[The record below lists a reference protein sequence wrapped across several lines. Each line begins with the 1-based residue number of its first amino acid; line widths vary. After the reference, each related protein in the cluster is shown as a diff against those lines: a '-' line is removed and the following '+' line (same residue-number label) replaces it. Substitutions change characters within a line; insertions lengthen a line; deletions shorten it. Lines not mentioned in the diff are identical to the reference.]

1 MGEYDK
7 LRAAFQSANPPR
19 SLYPLLWLHGDE
31 RETEAVIRAE
41 IAAMDEGGSGGFII
55 ESRPH
60 SDYLGE
66 RWWRDVGYCLEE
78 AAARG
83 MDVWIFDEEYYP
95 SGIAG
100 GRVLEGHPQYRMRVL
115 IKRTSQWDSASAYE
129 PPPDDGERRIETLLR
144 IICTSDPATGS
155 GKRAVFRTEQEFAF
169 WRDEVR
175 RDWNGDG
182 IGGGIGDWGGDGNG
196 DGNGDGELWTVHAI
210 GLTPSWSGRMF
221 DKMVDY
227 IDPEVTDR
235 FIELTYEE
243 TRRRFAPYWGTTIK
257 GFFGDETSFE
267 NFGAYDALFGEDTPC
282 FPWTADLAE
291 QFSGA
296 KGYELLDWA
305 DLLWHEA
312 ETGGVSPD
320 AGNARPSTNDRIAA
334 QDIVPPVRYDF
345 MDVMT
350 RLFSANFFGRLQ
362 AWCHRHGVSFI
373 GHVVED
379 NHAHMHHG
387 YGVGH
392 FFRSTR
398 HFDMGGYDFVL
409 RQLDS
414 EQKRTPYEES
424 YPQWHH
430 YRDAPYPAFFH
441 FTLPKLAQSAAH
453 LEVGTNLVMCEN
465 FGAYGWDL
473 GLREMKWLTDWMTAR
488 GTNWYVPHAF
498 SPLFPDPD
506 CPPHFYAGGRNPQW
520 PFFRQWADYANRS
533 CLMLKEGDHV
543 APVAV
548 LYPAESHWCGDNDR
562 LDEVCRLLSE
572 DQYDF
577 DILSCDL
584 LADETRCRIGD
595 GELLIGRER
604 FRAIVLPGVE
614 TLPLAAA
621 ARLRAFAETGGHI
634 LAVGGIPAFEC
645 EGQHAALRSELAAAA
660 TIAAGGIRAVSAETL
675 GAALRE
681 TVPPGIGIGA
691 PFADLRYCHYRRGK
705 LDIFFLRNESVEAV
719 FDGEVALPGAGVPE
733 LWHPM
738 DGRIEP
744 GAGSSQGGGP
754 DGDGNA
760 DGDVGGVAVPLRL
773 APYEAVF
780 VVLRPAEASAPAAG
794 ASHDEPQASAG
805 RMIGAATHTIAALAL
820 NDWRVAACR
829 TPLEGAALPADLSRS
844 GSLSIPA
851 ELSAFGAG
859 DWHAYAELAAFSG
872 TLVYEIEVGPIGAA
886 LGQLDEAHGE
896 DAAGGAELY
905 GLLDLGEVGELAAV
919 TVNGHK
925 LAPAIC
931 PPYRWTFPL
940 EWLASGV
947 RITAEIT
954 NTLGGFFRDEAFGR
968 RTPTPAGLIGPAKLM
983 IVRQNSNE

>member
-1 MGEYDK
+1 MSEYDK

-31 RETEAVIRAE
+31 RETESVIRAE
-41 IAAMDEGGSGGFII
+41 IAAMDDGGSGGFII

-60 SDYLGE
+60 SDYLGD
-66 RWWRDVGYCLEE
+66 RWWRDVGYCLDE

-115 IKRTSQWDSASAYE
+115 IKRTSQWDSAADYA
-129 PPPDDGERRIETLLR
+129 PPPGDDAHPMETLLR
-144 IICTSDPATGS
+144 VICTSGPADG
-155 GKRAVFRTEQEFAF
+155 GKRVVFRTEREFAA

-175 RDWNGDG
+175 RDSGADG
-182 IGGGIGDWGGDGNG
+182 PG
-196 DGNGDGELWTVHAI
+196 GELWTVHAI

-221 DKMVDY
+221 DRMVDY

-267 NFGAYDALFGEDTPC
+267 NFGSYDVLFGEDTPC
-282 FPWTADLAE
+282 FPWTAPLAE
-291 QFSGA
+291 AFADA

-305 DLLWHEA
+305 DLLWHE
-312 ETGGVSPD
+312 TGD
-320 AGNARPSTNDRIAA
+320 ARASAKVELARSAL
-334 QDIVPPVRYDF
+334 PPVRYDF

-362 AWCHRHGVSFI
+362 AWCHRHGVAFI

-392 FFRSTR
+392 FFRTTK

-414 EQKRTPYEES
+414 EQKRTPYEEQ
-424 YPQWHH
+424 YPQWRH
-430 YRDAPYPAFFH
+430 YRDAPYPTFFH

-520 PFFRQWADYANRS
+520 PYFRQWADYANRS

-584 LADETRCRIGD
+584 LADETHCLIGD

-604 FRAIVLPGVE
+604 FRAIVLPGIE
-614 TLPLAAA
+614 TLPLAVAV
-621 ARLRAFAETGGHI
+621 RLRAFAESGGRI
-634 LAVGGIPAFEC
+634 LAVGEIPAFEC
-645 EGQHAALRSELAAAA
+645 ERQHAALRSALAAAA
-660 TIAAGGIRAVSAETL
+660 AAGGVRAVPAEAL

-681 TVPPGIGIGA
+681 TIAPGIGIGV
-691 PFADLRYCHYRRGK
+691 PFADLRYCHYRRGAI
-705 LDIFFLRNESVEAV
+705 DIFFLRNEGVEAV
-719 FDGEVALPGAGVPE
+719 FDGEVALPGGGVPE

-738 DGRIEP
+738 DGRIELA
-744 GAGSSQGGGP
+744 AGIPQSGSEAH
-754 DGDGNA
+754 DDNDDGNGE
-760 DGDVGGVAVPLRL
+760 GDVVVRL
-773 APYEAVF
+773 QLEPYEAVF
-780 VVLRPAEASAPAAG
+780 VVLRPAETAAPAASARFDEAAG
-794 ASHDEPQASAG
+794 AGRSAG
-805 RMIGAATHTIAALAL
+805 TPPAHTVAELAL
-820 NDWRVAACR
+820 NDWRVVECR
-829 TPLEGAALPADLSRS
+829 TPLEGAPLSADLSRS
-844 GSLSIPA
+844 GSLSA
-851 ELSAFGAG
+851 LGVG
-859 DWHAYAELAAFSG
+859 DWHAYPELAAFSG
-872 TLVYEIEVGPIGAA
+872 TLVYEIELGPIGDA
-886 LGQLDEAHGE
+886 LVPLD
-896 DAAGGAELY
+896 AELGDGALEVAELC

-919 TVNGHK
+919 SVNGHK

-940 EWLASGV
+940 HWLSSGG

-968 RTPTPAGLIGPAKLM
+968 RTPAPAGLIGPARLALQSP
-983 IVRQNSNE
+983 RRAQCPL

>member
-1 MGEYDK
+1 MNEYDK

-41 IAAMDEGGSGGFII
+41 IAAMDDGGSGGFII

-60 SDYLGE
+60 SDYLGD
-66 RWWRDVGYCLEE
+66 RWWRDVGYCLDE

-115 IKRTSQWDSASAYE
+115 IKRTSQWDSAAAYAL
-129 PPPDDGERRIETLLR
+129 PPGDDAHPMETLLR
-144 IICTSDPATGS
+144 IICTSGPADG
-155 GKRAVFRTEQEFAF
+155 GRRVVFRTEREFAT
-169 WRDEVR
+169 WRDEIR
-175 RDWNGDG
+175 RDSGADG
-182 IGGGIGDWGGDGNG
+182 PG
-196 DGNGDGELWTVHAI
+196 GELWTVHAI

-221 DKMVDY
+221 DRMVDY

-267 NFGAYDALFGEDTPC
+267 NFGSYDVLFGEDTPC
-282 FPWTADLAE
+282 FPWTASLAE
-291 QFSGA
+291 AFADA

-312 ETGGVSPD
+312 GD
-320 AGNARPSTNDRIAA
+320 ARKSANAELARGAL
-334 QDIVPPVRYDF
+334 PPVRYDF

-362 AWCHRHGVSFI
+362 AWCHRHGVAFI

-392 FFRSTR
+392 FFRTTK

-414 EQKRTPYEES
+414 DQKRTPYEEQ
-424 YPQWHH
+424 YPQWRH

-548 LYPAESHWCGDNDR
+548 LYPAEAHWCGDNDR

-577 DILSCDL
+577 DILSSDL
-584 LADETRCRIGD
+584 LADETRCLIGD

-604 FRAIVLPGVE
+604 FRAIVLPGIE

-621 ARLRAFAETGGHI
+621 ARLRAFAEAGGRI
-634 LAVGGIPAFEC
+634 LAVGEVPAFEC

-660 TIAAGGIRAVSAETL
+660 AAGGVRAVPAEAL

-681 TVPPGIGIGA
+681 TVAPGIGIGA
-691 PFADLRYCHYRRGK
+691 PFADLRCCHYRRGA
-705 LDIFFLRNESVEAV
+705 LDVFFLRNEGIEAI
-719 FDGEVALPGAGVPE
+719 FDDEVALPGEGVPE

-744 GAGSSQGGGP
+744 AAGIPQSGSEAH
-754 DGDGNA
+754 DDYNDDGNGE
-760 DGDVGGVAVPLRL
+760 GDVVVRLRL
-773 APYEAVF
+773 EPYEAVF
-780 VVLRPAEASAPAAG
+780 VVLRPAETAAPAAK
-794 ASHDEPQASAG
+794 ARFDEPAGAWRSAG
-805 RMIGAATHTIAALAL
+805 KPPAHTVAELAL
-820 NDWRVAACR
+820 NDWRVVECR
-829 TPLEGAALPADLSRS
+829 TPLEGAPLSADLSRS
-844 GSLSIPA
+844 GSLSVPA
-851 ELSAFGAG
+851 DLSALGAG
-859 DWHAYAELAAFSG
+859 DWHAHPELAAFSG
-872 TLVYEIEVGPIGAA
+872 TLVYEIEFGPIGDSLAPLDAEPGDGA
-886 LGQLDEAHGE
+886 LEV
-896 DAAGGAELY
+896 AELC

-919 TVNGHK
+919 SVNGHK

-940 EWLASGV
+940 HWLSSGG

-968 RTPTPAGLIGPAKLM
+968 RTPAPAGLIGPARLM
-983 IVRQNSNE
+983 LQSPRRAQGGL

>member
-1 MGEYDK
+1 MNEYAK
-7 LRAAFQSANPPR
+7 LREAFQSANPPR

-41 IAAMDEGGSGGFII
+41 IAAMDEGGSGGFVI

-60 SDYLGE
+60 SDYLGD
-66 RWWRDVGYCLEE
+66 RWWRDVGYCLDE

-100 GRVLEGHPQYRMRVL
+100 GRVLEGHPEFRMRVL
-115 IKRTSQWDSASAYE
+115 IKRTSQWDSASAVYA
-129 PPPDDGERRIETLLR
+129 PPPDGGHPMETLLR
-144 IICTSDPATGS
+144 IICTTGPASG
-155 GKRAVFRTEQEFAF
+155 GKRAVFRTEREFAA
-169 WRDEVR
+169 WREEAR
-175 RDWNGDG
+175 RD
-182 IGGGIGDWGGDGNG
+182 GG
-196 DGNGDGELWTVHAI
+196 GELWTVHVI

-243 TRRRFAPYWGTTIK
+243 TKRRFPAYWGTTIK

-267 NFGAYDALFGEDTPC
+267 NFGSYDVLFGGDTPC
-282 FPWTADLAE
+282 FPWTARLAE
-291 QFSGA
+291 AFAEA
-296 KGYELLDWA
+296 KGYELLDRA
-305 DLLWHEA
+305 DLLWQEDGTA
-312 ETGGVSPD
+312 EGNGY
-320 AGNARPSTNDRIAA
+320 AGNIGDNEGFFSIGNGGDVEGAGGAGNDASAEAA
-334 QDIVPPVRYDF
+334 DNIGPVRDAAPPVRFDF

-350 RLFSANFFGRLQ
+350 RLFSANFFGRIQ
-362 AWCHRHGVSFI
+362 AWCHRHGVGFI

-392 FFRSTR
+392 FFRTTK

-414 EQKRTPYEES
+414 EQKRTPYEEQ
-424 YPQWHH
+424 YPQFVH
-430 YRDAPYPAFFH
+430 YRKPPYPAFFH
-441 FTLPKLAQSAAH
+441 YTLPKLAQSAAH
-453 LEVGTNLVMCEN
+453 LEIGTNLVMCEN

-488 GTNWYVPHAF
+488 GTNWHVPHAF

-533 CLMLKEGDHV
+533 CLMLKEGEHI

-548 LYPAESHWCGDNDR
+548 LYPAESHWCGDQDR
-562 LDEVCRLLSE
+562 LDEVCQLLAE

-584 LADETRCRIGD
+584 LADDTRCRIEG
-595 GELLIGRER
+595 GELRIGRER
-604 FRAIVLPGVE
+604 FRALVLPGVA

-621 ARLRAFAETGGHI
+621 ARLRAFVEAGGRVV
-634 LAVGGIPAFEC
+634 AVGEIATREC
-645 EGQHAALRSELAAAA
+645 EGRHAALRAELAAAE
-660 TIAAGGIRAVSAETL
+660 AAGGLRAVSAAAL
-675 GAALRE
+675 GAALRKI
-681 TVPPGIGIGA
+681 VPPGIGIGTR
-691 PFADLRYCHYRRGK
+691 FADLRFCHYRRGA
-705 LDIFFLRNESVEAV
+705 LDVFFLRNEGAEAV
-719 FDGEVALPGAGVPE
+719 FDGEVALPGTGAPE

-744 GAGSSQGGGP
+744 AAGRPRSG
-754 DGDGNA
+754 DGD
-760 DGDVGGVAVPLRL
+760 DGTVVVSLRL
-773 APYEAVF
+773 EPYEAAF
-780 VVLRPAEASAPAAG
+780 VVLRPAVAAVAAG
-794 ASHDEPQASAG
+794 EADAAATTAATAAAVRLGGASPDEPAVARLSAG
-805 RMIGAATHTIAALAL
+805 EARTVTALAL
-820 NDWRVAACR
+820 DGWRVVECR
-829 TPLEGAALPADLSRS
+829 SPLEGAALPADLSRS
-844 GSLSIPA
+844 GAPMAVPA

-859 DWHAYAELAAFSG
+859 DWHAYPELAAFSG
-872 TLVYEIEVGPIGAA
+872 TLVYETEVGPIG
-886 LGQLDEAHGE
+886 DS
-896 DAAGGAELY
+896 DAAIAGGELY

-940 EWLASGV
+940 HWLASGG

-954 NTLGGFFRDEAFGR
+954 NTLGGFFGDETFGR
-968 RTPTPAGLIGPAKLM
+968 REPTPAGLIGPAKLAV
-983 IVRQNSNE
+983 VRQT